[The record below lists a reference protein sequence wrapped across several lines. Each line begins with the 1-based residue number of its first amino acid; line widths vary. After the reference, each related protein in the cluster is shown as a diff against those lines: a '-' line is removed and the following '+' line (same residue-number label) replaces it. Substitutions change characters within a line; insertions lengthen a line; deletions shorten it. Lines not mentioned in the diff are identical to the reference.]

1 LEQRAQKHGST
12 EELGWRRTPIR
23 FNTSLPVKKKDL
35 KPMERQQISRE
46 NFDAVLFDLDGVL
59 TDTAKV
65 HAHCW
70 KTLFDEFL
78 KTHAQR
84 TGQTFRPFD
93 IGTDYNLYVDGKL
106 RQDGTGSFLESRGIE
121 LPFGQP
127 DSPSDEE
134 TVWGL
139 SNRKDEM
146 VRTMLSDQGV
156 EVLEDGVALARHV
169 REIGIKTGVVSS
181 SKNCRAVLESV
192 GIQDLFE
199 TRVDGEVAD
208 LLGLPS
214 KPAPG
219 QFLEAARQLGVSPD
233 RTVVVEDA
241 VAGVIAGRS
250 GGFGLVVGV
259 ARKGDA
265 ATLRENGADIVV
277 TDLKELIV

>member
-1 LEQRAQKHGST
+1 MARYLITKEY
-12 EELGWRRTPIR
+12 
-23 FNTSLPVKKKDL
+23 
-35 KPMERQQISRE
+35 
-46 NFDAVLFDLDGVL
+46 FDAVLFDLDGVL
-59 TDTAKV
+59 TDTAKI

-84 TGQTFRPFD
+84 TGQPFRPFD
-93 IGTDYNLYVDGKL
+93 IETDYNRYVDGKL
-106 RQDGTGSFLESRGIE
+106 RQDGTGSFLESRGIQ

-127 DSPSDEE
+127 NSLPDEE

-156 EVLEDGVALARHV
+156 EVLEDGVALARHL

-192 GIQDLFE
+192 GLQDLFE

-265 ATLRENGADIVV
+265 AALRENGADIVV

>member
-1 LEQRAQKHGST
+1 
-12 EELGWRRTPIR
+12 
-23 FNTSLPVKKKDL
+23 
-35 KPMERQQISRE
+35 MERDSITGK

-65 HAHCW
+65 HAACW
-70 KTLFDEFL
+70 KAVFDEFL
-78 KTHAQR
+78 QAQALR
-84 TGQTFRPFD
+84 TDQPFRPFD
-93 IGTDYNLYVDGKL
+93 IETDYNRYVDGKL
-106 RQDGTGSFLESRGIE
+106 RQDGTSGFLESRGIQ

-127 DSPSDEE
+127 DSPPDEE

-146 VRTMLSDQGV
+146 VRTMLSDKGV
-156 EVLEDGVALARHV
+156 DVLEDGVALVRHL
-169 REIGIKTGVVSS
+169 REIGIKIGVVSS

-192 GIQDLFE
+192 GLQDLFD

-241 VAGVIAGRS
+241 VAGVQAGRS
-250 GGFGLVVGV
+250 GGFGLVIGI

-265 ATLRENGADIVV
+265 AALRENGADIVV
-277 TDLKELIV
+277 TDLTDLIV

>member
-1 LEQRAQKHGST
+1 
-12 EELGWRRTPIR
+12 
-23 FNTSLPVKKKDL
+23 
-35 KPMERQQISRE
+35 MERDSITGK

-65 HAHCW
+65 HAACW
-70 KTLFDEFL
+70 KAVFDEFL
-78 KTHAQR
+78 QAQALR
-84 TGQTFRPFD
+84 TDQPFRPFD
-93 IGTDYNLYVDGKL
+93 IETDYNRYVDGKL
-106 RQDGTGSFLESRGIE
+106 RQDGTSGFLESRGIQ

-127 DSPSDEE
+127 DSPPNEE

-146 VRTMLSDQGV
+146 VRTMLSDKGV
-156 EVLEDGVALARHV
+156 DVLEDGVALVRHL
-169 REIGIKTGVVSS
+169 REIGIKIGVVSS

-192 GIQDLFE
+192 GLQDLFD

-241 VAGVIAGRS
+241 VAGVQAGRS
-250 GGFGLVVGV
+250 GGFGLVIGI

-265 ATLRENGADIVV
+265 AALRENGADIVV
-277 TDLKELIV
+277 TDLTDLIV

>member
-1 LEQRAQKHGST
+1 
-12 EELGWRRTPIR
+12 
-23 FNTSLPVKKKDL
+23 
-35 KPMERQQISRE
+35 MERHPIAKE
-46 NFDAVLFDLDGVL
+46 HFDAVLFDLDGVL
-59 TDTAKV
+59 TDTAKI

-84 TGQTFRPFD
+84 TGQAFQPFD

-106 RQDGTGSFLESRGIE
+106 RQDGTGCFLESRGIQ

-127 DSPSDEE
+127 DSPPEE
-134 TVWGL
+134 ESVWGL

-156 EVLEDGVALARHV
+156 EVLEDGVALARHL
-169 REIGIKTGVVSS
+169 REMGIKTGVVSS

-192 GIQDLFE
+192 GLQDLFE

-241 VAGVIAGRS
+241 VAGVQAGRS

-259 ARKGDA
+259 ARKGNA
-265 ATLRENGADIVV
+265 AALREGGADIVV
-277 TDLKELIV
+277 TDLMELVA